1 MSAALRLGRGVGI
14 SISES
19 PDMRSFGF
27 TEGHLKDAMAGF
39 AIYLLSSGA
48 TLAYGG
54 DLRDRGFTRLIF
66 DLVLR
71 YRSGQEAV
79 ANYLAWPVHATM
91 KAKDI
96 RELEGALRGFA
107 RLILVAL
114 DGNPMP
120 CTEHRTVRNSAVD
133 DRAWCV
139 GLTAMRELMCAQ
151 TDARI
156 VLGGKI
162 EGYKG
167 AMPGVAEETLL
178 AIKAKQPVF
187 LVGGF
192 GGCARAI
199 AEAIGLAESWAGSCD
214 TWEGRDWFDGRTES
228 DLNNGLTHEENRQ
241 LATTPHVDHAITLT
255 MKGLRRQR

>member
-1 MSAALRLGRGVGI
+1 MRL
-14 SISES
+14 
-19 PDMRSFGF
+19 FGF

-54 DLRDRGFTRLIF
+54 DLRDRGFTRLVF

-71 YRSGQEAV
+71 YRPGQEAA

-96 RELEGALRGFA
+96 RELESALRGFG

-120 CTEHRTVRNSAVD
+120 CSEHRTVRTCAVD

-139 GLTAMRELMCAQ
+139 GLTAMRALMCAQ

-162 EGYKG
+162 EGCRG
-167 AMPGVAEETLL
+167 AMPGAAEETLL

-199 AEAIGLAESWAGSCD
+199 AEAIGLVERWAGSHD
-214 TWEGRDWFDGRTES
+214 TWQGREQFEGHTEM
-228 DLNNGLTHEENRQ
+228 DLNNGLTLEENRE
-241 LATTPHVDHAITLT
+241 LASTPHVDRAITLT
-255 MKGLRRQR
+255 MRGLRSVDVTSQAPCKARRPTPL